1 MSHIFEGTGVALITP
16 FSNGEVDYEAI
27 KRQVHFLIDNHIQSI
42 VVNGT
47 TAENPT
53 LTDEEKDRILT
64 TVIEENA
71 QRVPIIVG
79 TGTNNTQKSIEASL
93 RAKALGAD
101 AIMLITPYYLKTSQ
115 RGLVAHF
122 EAIANAT
129 ELPVVLYNV
138 PSRTNSTIE
147 VDTVVR
153 LSENPYIVALK
164 DATNDFNYLAELQQR
179 LDTDKFA
186 LYSGNDDNI
195 VSYYEQGGHGV
206 ISVVANV
213 IPNEFQQIYTNVK
226 DRVARFEPIATLL
239 DAMSVDINPIPIK
252 YLAALEGFGQYE
264 VRLPLVPLNNEE
276 QQQLKAVYH
285 QFKAVF
291 RHENFINWI
300 WRNEP
305 TCRTI
310 S

>member
-226 DRVARFEPIATLL
+226 DRVARFEPIASLL

-285 QFKAVF
+285 QFKAGVQ
-291 RHENFINWI
+291 
-300 WRNEP
+300 
-305 TCRTI
+305 T
-310 S
+310 

>member
-1 MSHIFEGTGVALITP
+1 
-16 FSNGEVDYEAI
+16 
-27 KRQVHFLIDNHIQSI
+27 
-42 VVNGT
+42 
-47 TAENPT
+47 
-53 LTDEEKDRILT
+53 
-64 TVIEENA
+64 
-71 QRVPIIVG
+71 
-79 TGTNNTQKSIEASL
+79 
-93 RAKALGAD
+93 
-101 AIMLITPYYLKTSQ
+101 MLITPYYLKTSQ

-226 DRVARFEPIATLL
+226 DRVARFEPIAT
-239 DAMSVDINPIPIK
+239 AS
-252 YLAALEGFGQYE
+252 
-264 VRLPLVPLNNEE
+264 
-276 QQQLKAVYH
+276 
-285 QFKAVF
+285 
-291 RHENFINWI
+291 
-300 WRNEP
+300 
-305 TCRTI
+305 
-310 S
+310 

>member
-64 TVIEENA
+64 TVIDENA

-285 QFKAVF
+285 QFKAGVQ
-291 RHENFINWI
+291 
-300 WRNEP
+300 
-305 TCRTI
+305 T
-310 S
+310 

>member
-1 MSHIFEGTGVALITP
+1 MTHIFEGTGVALITP
-16 FSNGEVDYEAI
+16 FSNNQVDYPAI
-27 KRQVHFLIDNHIQSI
+27 RKQVNYLIDQGIQSL

-53 LTDEEKDRILT
+53 LTQDEKDNILK

-71 QRVPIIVG
+71 SRVPIIVG
-79 TGTNNTQKSIEASL
+79 TGTNNTAYSIQASL

-115 RGLVAHF
+115 RGLIAHF
-122 EAIANAT
+122 EAIANAV

-147 VDTVVR
+147 VDTLVH
-153 LSENPYIVALK
+153 LSKNPYIVALK
-164 DATNDFNYLAELQQR
+164 DATNDFDYFKAIQQHI
-179 LDTDKFA
+179 DTDQFA

-195 VSYYEQGGHGV
+195 VDYYNQGGHGV

-213 IPNEFQQIYTNVK
+213 IPKVFQEIYSNSVS
-226 DRVARFEPIATLL
+226 RAQLFEPISQLL
-239 DAMSVDINPIPIK
+239 EAMSIDVNPVPIK

-264 VRLPLVPLNNEE
+264 VRLPLVPLNEEE
-276 QQQLKAVYH
+276 QAQLKAVYQ
-285 QFKAVF
+285 QFKEGVEA
-291 RHENFINWI
+291 
-300 WRNEP
+300 
-305 TCRTI
+305 
-310 S
+310 

>member
-164 DATNDFNYLAELQQR
+164 DATNDFNYLAELQQS

-285 QFKAVF
+285 QFKAGVQ
-291 RHENFINWI
+291 
-300 WRNEP
+300 
-305 TCRTI
+305 T
-310 S
+310 

>member
-16 FSNGEVDYEAI
+16 FSDGEVDYEAI

-285 QFKAVF
+285 QFKAGVQ
-291 RHENFINWI
+291 
-300 WRNEP
+300 
-305 TCRTI
+305 T
-310 S
+310 

>member
-71 QRVPIIVG
+71 KRVPIIVG

-285 QFKAVF
+285 QFKAGVQ
-291 RHENFINWI
+291 
-300 WRNEP
+300 
-305 TCRTI
+305 T
-310 S
+310 

>member
-1 MSHIFEGTGVALITP
+1 MSHIFKGTGVALITP

-285 QFKAVF
+285 QFKAGVQ
-291 RHENFINWI
+291 
-300 WRNEP
+300 
-305 TCRTI
+305 T
-310 S
+310 

>member
-1 MSHIFEGTGVALITP
+1 MSHIFEGTGAALITP

-206 ISVVANV
+206 ISVVANI

-285 QFKAVF
+285 QFKAGVQ
-291 RHENFINWI
+291 
-300 WRNEP
+300 
-305 TCRTI
+305 T
-310 S
+310 

>member
-1 MSHIFEGTGVALITP
+1 MMSHIFEGTGVALITP
-16 FSNGEVDYEAI
+16 FTNGEVDYEAI
-27 KRQVHFLIDNHIQSI
+27 KKQVHFLIDNGIQSI

-53 LTDEEKDRILT
+53 LTEAEKERILT

-147 VDTVVR
+147 VDTLVR
-153 LSENPYIVALK
+153 LSQNPYIVALK
-164 DATNDFNYLAELQQR
+164 DATNDFDYLAEIQQR
-179 LDTDKFA
+179 VDTDKFA

-213 IPNEFQQIYTNVK
+213 IPKEFQQIYTNAK
-226 DRVARFEPIATLL
+226 DRDAQFEPIATLL
-239 DAMSVDINPIPIK
+239 DAMSIDINPIPIK

-264 VRLPLVPLNNEE
+264 VRLPLVPLNDKE
-276 QQQLKAVYH
+276 QQQLKAIYH
-285 QFKAVF
+285 QFKAGV
-291 RHENFINWI
+291 
-300 WRNEP
+300 
-305 TCRTI
+305 RT
-310 S
+310 

>member
-1 MSHIFEGTGVALITP
+1 MMSHIFEGTGVALITP

-27 KRQVHFLIDNHIQSI
+27 KRQVQFLIENGIQSI

-53 LTDEEKDRILT
+53 LTDEEKDSILT

-115 RGLVAHF
+115 RGLIAHF

-153 LSENPYIVALK
+153 LSQNPYIVALK
-164 DATNDFNYLAELQQR
+164 DATNDFDYLAEIQKR
-179 LDTDKFA
+179 VDTANFA

-213 IPNEFQQIYTNVK
+213 IPNEFQQVYTDVE
-226 DRVARFEPIATLL
+226 DRETRFEPIATLL

-264 VRLPLVPLNNEE
+264 VRLPLVPLNEEE

-285 QFKAVF
+285 QFKAGV
-291 RHENFINWI
+291 RA
-300 WRNEP
+300 
-305 TCRTI
+305 
-310 S
+310 

>member
-164 DATNDFNYLAELQQR
+164 DATNDFSYLAELQQR
-179 LDTDKFA
+179 LDKDKFA

-226 DRVARFEPIATLL
+226 DRAARFEPIATLL

-285 QFKAVF
+285 QFKAGVQ
-291 RHENFINWI
+291 
-300 WRNEP
+300 
-305 TCRTI
+305 T
-310 S
+310 

>member
-16 FSNGEVDYEAI
+16 FSNGEVDYDAI
-27 KRQVHFLIDNHIQSI
+27 KRQVQFLIDNGIQSI

-93 RAKALGAD
+93 RAKELGAD

-153 LSENPYIVALK
+153 LSEHPYIVALK
-164 DATNDFNYLAELQQR
+164 DATDDFNYLAELQQR

-213 IPNEFQQIYTNVK
+213 IPNELQQIYTNVK
-226 DRVARFEPIATLL
+226 DRAARFESIATLF

-264 VRLPLVPLNNEE
+264 VRLPLVPLNDEE
-276 QQQLKAVYH
+276 QQQLKAVYQ
-285 QFKAVF
+285 QFKAGV
-291 RHENFINWI
+291 
-300 WRNEP
+300 
-305 TCRTI
+305 RT
-310 S
+310 

>member
-93 RAKALGAD
+93 CAKALGAD

-285 QFKAVF
+285 QFKAGVQ
-291 RHENFINWI
+291 
-300 WRNEP
+300 
-305 TCRTI
+305 T
-310 S
+310 

>member
-122 EAIANAT
+122 EAIANVT

-285 QFKAVF
+285 QFKAGVQ
-291 RHENFINWI
+291 
-300 WRNEP
+300 
-305 TCRTI
+305 T
-310 S
+310 

>member
-179 LDTDKFA
+179 IDTDKFA

-206 ISVVANV
+206 ISVVANI

-285 QFKAVF
+285 QFKAGVQ
-291 RHENFINWI
+291 
-300 WRNEP
+300 
-305 TCRTI
+305 T
-310 S
+310 

>member
-264 VRLPLVPLNNEE
+264 VRLPLVPLNNEQ

-285 QFKAVF
+285 QFKAGVQ
-291 RHENFINWI
+291 
-300 WRNEP
+300 
-305 TCRTI
+305 T
-310 S
+310 

>member
-115 RGLVAHF
+115 RGLVSHF

-285 QFKAVF
+285 QFKAGVQ
-291 RHENFINWI
+291 
-300 WRNEP
+300 
-305 TCRTI
+305 T
-310 S
+310 

>member
-285 QFKAVF
+285 QFKAGVQ
-291 RHENFINWI
+291 
-300 WRNEP
+300 
-305 TCRTI
+305 T
-310 S
+310 

>member
-1 MSHIFEGTGVALITP
+1 MMSHIFEGTGVALITP

-27 KRQVHFLIDNHIQSI
+27 KRQVQFLIENGIQSI

-115 RGLVAHF
+115 RGLIAHF

-147 VDTVVR
+147 ADTVVR
-153 LSENPYIVALK
+153 LSQNPYIVALK
-164 DATNDFNYLAELQQR
+164 DATNDFDYLAEIQKR
-179 LDTDKFA
+179 VDTANFA

-213 IPNEFQQIYTNVK
+213 IPNEFQQVYTNSE
-226 DRVARFEPIATLL
+226 DRETRFEPIATLL

-264 VRLPLVPLNNEE
+264 VRLPLVPLNEEE
-276 QQQLKAVYH
+276 QQQLKVVYQ
-285 QFKAVF
+285 QFKAGV
-291 RHENFINWI
+291 RA
-300 WRNEP
+300 
-305 TCRTI
+305 
-310 S
+310 

>member
-16 FSNGEVDYEAI
+16 FSNGEVDYDAI
-27 KRQVHFLIDNHIQSI
+27 KRQVQFLIDNGIQSI

-147 VDTVVR
+147 VDTVIR
-153 LSENPYIVALK
+153 LSAHPYIVALK
-164 DATNDFNYLAELQQR
+164 DATDDFNYLAELQQR

-226 DRVARFEPIATLL
+226 DRAARFERIATLL
-239 DAMSVDINPIPIK
+239 DAMRIDINPIPIK

-264 VRLPLVPLNNEE
+264 VRLPLVPLNDEE
-276 QQQLKAVYH
+276 QQQLKAVYQ
-285 QFKAVF
+285 QFKAGV
-291 RHENFINWI
+291 
-300 WRNEP
+300 
-305 TCRTI
+305 RT
-310 S
+310 

>member
-27 KRQVHFLIDNHIQSI
+27 KRQVLFLIDNHIQSI

-285 QFKAVF
+285 QFKAGVQ
-291 RHENFINWI
+291 
-300 WRNEP
+300 
-305 TCRTI
+305 T
-310 S
+310 

>member
-16 FSNGEVDYEAI
+16 FSNGEVDYDAI
-27 KRQVHFLIDNHIQSI
+27 KRQVQFLIDNGIQSI

-93 RAKALGAD
+93 RAKELGAD

-153 LSENPYIVALK
+153 LSEHPYIVALK
-164 DATNDFNYLAELQQR
+164 DATDDFNYLSELQQR

-226 DRVARFEPIATLL
+226 DRAARFEPIATLL

-264 VRLPLVPLNNEE
+264 VRLPLVPLNDEE
-276 QQQLKAVYH
+276 QQQLKAVYQ
-285 QFKAVF
+285 QFKAGV
-291 RHENFINWI
+291 
-300 WRNEP
+300 
-305 TCRTI
+305 RT
-310 S
+310 

>member
-226 DRVARFEPIATLL
+226 DRVARFEPVATLL

-285 QFKAVF
+285 QFKAGVQ
-291 RHENFINWI
+291 
-300 WRNEP
+300 
-305 TCRTI
+305 T
-310 S
+310 

>member
-179 LDTDKFA
+179 LDTDKFV

-285 QFKAVF
+285 QFKAGVQ
-291 RHENFINWI
+291 
-300 WRNEP
+300 
-305 TCRTI
+305 T
-310 S
+310 

>member
-16 FSNGEVDYEAI
+16 FSNGEVDYDAI
-27 KRQVHFLIDNHIQSI
+27 KRQVQFLIDNGIQSI

-153 LSENPYIVALK
+153 LSAHPYIVALK
-164 DATNDFNYLAELQQR
+164 DATDDFNYLAELQQR

-226 DRVARFEPIATLL
+226 DRAARFEPIATLL
-239 DAMSVDINPIPIK
+239 DAMRIDINPIPIK

-264 VRLPLVPLNNEE
+264 VRLPLVPLKDEE
-276 QQQLKAVYH
+276 QQQLKAVYQ
-285 QFKAVF
+285 QFKAGV
-291 RHENFINWI
+291 
-300 WRNEP
+300 
-305 TCRTI
+305 RT
-310 S
+310 